1 MISEAGHYTTF
12 IWLLLANTAKSID
25 VDKTLGQELVEFEA
39 EVIKNYGKEETIHG

>member
-12 IWLLLANTAKSID
+12 IGFARKYGAGID
-25 VDKTLGQELVEFEA
+25 VDKRWQELVAFEA